1 MSRSTRRPAS
11 SAIGAT
17 GHERFV
23 APGSRAGREVTA
35 GALSVIR
42 QVRRRR
48 ECRGRGFVASLT
60 GPAAPPAD
68 GIGPRGV
75 PAAGSGR

>member
-1 MSRSTRRPAS
+1 MSRKIRRPAS
-11 SAIGAT
+11 SAIGAA

-23 APGSRAGREVTA
+23 APGRRAGREVTA

-42 QVRRRR
+42 QVRRRQ
-48 ECRGRGFVASLT
+48 ECRGHGFVAPVT

-68 GIGPRGV
+68 GIKPRGV
-75 PAAGSGR
+75 SHAGR

>member
-1 MSRSTRRPAS
+1 VSRKIRRAAS

-23 APGSRAGREVTA
+23 APGRRADREVTA

-42 QVRRRR
+42 QVRRRQ
-48 ECRGRGFVASLT
+48 ECREHGFVASVT
-60 GPAAPPAD
+60 GSAAPPAD
-68 GIGPRGV
+68 GIELRGV
-75 PAAGSGR
+75 SDAGR

>member
-1 MSRSTRRPAS
+1 VSRKIRRPAS
-11 SAIGAT
+11 PAIGAT

-23 APGSRAGREVTA
+23 APGRRAGREVTA

-42 QVRRRR
+42 QVRRRQ
-48 ECRGRGFVASLT
+48 ECRGHGFAASVT

-68 GIGPRGV
+68 GIEPRGV
-75 PAAGSGR
+75 SHAGR

>member
-1 MSRSTRRPAS
+1 VSRRIPYPAG

-17 GHERFV
+17 SHERFV
-23 APGSRAGREVTA
+23 APGRRAGREVTA

-42 QVRRRR
+42 QVRRRQ
-48 ECRGRGFVASLT
+48 ECRGHGFVASVT

-68 GIGPRGV
+68 GIKPRGV
-75 PAAGSGR
+75 SHAGR

>member
-1 MSRSTRRPAS
+1 VNRKIRRPAS

-17 GHERFV
+17 GHERSV
-23 APGSRAGREVTA
+23 APGRSAGREVTA
-35 GALSVIR
+35 GALSVIS

-48 ECRGRGFVASLT
+48 ECGGHGFVASVT

-68 GIGPRGV
+68 GIEPRGV
-75 PAAGSGR
+75 SDAGR